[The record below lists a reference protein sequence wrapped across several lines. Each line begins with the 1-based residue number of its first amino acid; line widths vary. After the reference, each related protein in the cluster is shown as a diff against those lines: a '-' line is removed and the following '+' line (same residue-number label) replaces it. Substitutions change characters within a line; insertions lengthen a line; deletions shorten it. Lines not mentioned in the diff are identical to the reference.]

1 MRVISRRALRDFWEL
16 HPPAAEPL
24 AAWFRLVERS
34 KFTDFSTLKRTFG
47 AADYVAPFTVFDVGG
62 NKYRIITAIHYNR
75 ERVYI
80 RHVFTHSEYDRWSGE
95 MRSTKRRK
103 RGK

>member
-16 HPPAAEPL
+16 HPPAAAPL
-24 AAWFRLVERS
+24 AAWFRLVERT
-34 KFTDFSTLKRTFG
+34 KYADFNTLKRTFG
-47 AADYVAPFTVFDVGG
+47 AADYMAPFTVFDVGG

-80 RHVFTHSEYDRWSGE
+80 RHVFTHAEYDRWSAE